1 MIHPSPLTSISA
13 VTGHPRWDSRGR
25 PTVEVA
31 VRTGNGSTGRALA
44 PAGASTGS
52 GEAVDLR
59 DGGAAHGGYG
69 VDRAVAQ
76 VNGPIAARLTGLD
89 AADQAGVDAALEAAD
104 GTENFSVLGG
114 NAAVATSLAVA
125 QAAAAA
131 SGLPLWRALNPAARR
146 LPLPEVQIFGGGAH
160 AHGRLDVQD
169 LMVVP
174 HGAGSF
180 AEAYAWCNDVYR
192 AAGELLDRQGARA
205 GVADEGGWWPAF
217 DSNEAALSA
226 LTRAIEDAGRT
237 PGDEIGISLDIAAT
251 QLADG
256 AGGYLLRREDRRFDR
271 DGWCEL
277 LLGWLERYPV
287 VSIEDPFA
295 EDDPAGMAALTAAAA
310 GRVQVIGDDFLVTDA
325 ARVHTAAD
333 AGACT
338 AVLVKPNQAGTLT
351 RARAALDAAHA
362 RGLTAVVSARSGET
376 EDVAVAHLAVGW
388 GSGGVKVGSVTRGE
402 RTAKW
407 NELLRI
413 EEELGADARFA
424 GWRGLGLT
432 RRGAT
437 DLAPTGAAPAG
448 GPSGA
453 VPVGDPA

>member
-25 PTVEVA
+25 PTVEVV
-31 VRTGNGSTGRALA
+31 VRTGDGSVGRALA

-59 DGGAAHGGYG
+59 DGGPAHGGYG
-69 VDRAVAQ
+69 VDRAVDR
-76 VNGPIAARLTGLD
+76 VNGPIAAALKGLD
-89 AADQAGVDAALEAAD
+89 AADQAGADAALEAAD
-104 GTENFSVLGG
+104 GTAGFAHLGG
-114 NAAVATSLAVA
+114 NATVATSLAVA

-174 HGAGSF
+174 YGAGSF

-192 AAGELLDRQGARA
+192 AAGELLDRRGARA

-226 LTRAIEDAGRT
+226 LTEAIEAAGRA

-256 AGGYLLRREDRRFDR
+256 AGGYLLRREERRFDR

-277 LLGWLERYPV
+277 LLGWLDRYPV

-295 EDDPAGMAALTAAAA
+295 EDDPVGMAALTTAVA

-325 ARVHTAAD
+325 ARVHSAAD
-333 AGACT
+333 TGACT

-362 RGLTAVVSARSGET
+362 RGLTAIVSARSGET

-413 EEELGADARFA
+413 EEELGVDARFA
-424 GWRGLGLT
+424 GRSGLGL
-432 RRGAT
+432 
-437 DLAPTGAAPAG
+437 DG
-448 GPSGA
+448 GPA
-453 VPVGDPA
+453 